1 MRKSK
6 AIIREFAVSIFL
18 LLASPCFAQFPVQ
31 DTADH
36 GVMDTLYISCTA
48 PDFFEKDSITV
59 NFDLIFW
66 TDATFRHEYLVV
78 WSYSFLMTSSNSVAF
93 ARVIL
98 DERADGP
105 VYKGTAVGIP
115 NDWQARFNG
124 AVPQSGVLP
133 ASVFYGAV
141 QDFFPP
147 QNAGPSLFI
156 GTHILAHIL
165 IKVKDTTTI
174 FIDTQSVA
182 IPEGNAFFRN
192 DGVQYS
198 PLWIRSSC
206 AVSSLTC
213 LYKPGDANGD
223 GKVDLADLIF
233 MVNYIMKGG
242 PAPTFECQADLNAD
256 KIVTL
261 LDVVVAVN
269 YLFKGGNPPLKS
281 WACCL

>member
-124 AVPQSGVLP
+124 AVS
-133 ASVFYGAV
+133 
-141 QDFFPP
+141 
-147 QNAGPSLFI
+147 
-156 GTHILAHIL
+156 
-165 IKVKDTTTI
+165 
-174 FIDTQSVA
+174 QSVA